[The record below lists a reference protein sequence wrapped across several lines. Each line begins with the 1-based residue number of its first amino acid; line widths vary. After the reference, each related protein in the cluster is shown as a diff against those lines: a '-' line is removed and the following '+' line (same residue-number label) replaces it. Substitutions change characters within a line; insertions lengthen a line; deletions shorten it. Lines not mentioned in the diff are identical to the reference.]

1 MPNPSA
7 REHPF
12 ARNRRVVAI
21 DSGGHRERVLKTR
34 DALVL
39 EHLDMVPPIASRL
52 KLTLPPSFELAD
64 LIAEGNFGLIRAAT
78 RYRPRQHGG
87 TPFSA
92 FARPR
97 IRGAMLDSVRR
108 RHWHE
113 NTREPLP
120 RERALPGGPDC
131 REQVEAIDGRI
142 DERRLGK
149 RILEAVSW
157 LTPVQQSVVH
167 AFFSETL
174 PSMAV
179 VGAALGLSEY
189 RIGLEKAQAITEL
202 RRRLGVA

>member
-1 MPNPSA
+1 MTSHTPQVYS
-7 REHPF
+7 
-12 ARNRRVVAI
+12 I
-21 DSGGHRERVLKTR
+21 DAGGHRERVLKAR

-39 EHLDMVPPIASRL
+39 EHMDMVPPIAARL
-52 KLTLPPSFELAD
+52 KLTIPPSFELAD

-78 RYRPRQHGG
+78 RYRPRTHGG

-97 IRGAMLDSVRR
+97 IRGAMLDSIRR
-108 RHWHE
+108 KRWTD
-113 NTREPLP
+113 NTCEPLP
-120 RERALPGGPDC
+120 IDRDRPLPSSAFGGLGHL
-131 REQVEAIDGRI
+131 EEAM

-157 LTPVQQSVVH
+157 LSPIQQAVVH

-174 PSMAV
+174 PTMAV

-189 RIGLEKAQAITEL
+189 RVALEKAQAITEL
-202 RRRLGVA
+202 RRRLGVSA